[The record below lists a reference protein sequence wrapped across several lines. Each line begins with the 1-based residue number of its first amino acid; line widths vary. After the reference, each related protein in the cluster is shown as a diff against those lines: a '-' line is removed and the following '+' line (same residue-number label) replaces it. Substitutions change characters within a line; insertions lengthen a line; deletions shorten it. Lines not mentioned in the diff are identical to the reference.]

1 MREPVS
7 RRPSIRSD
15 ILVGFAYLAR
25 LRGDDERVEEIVTNI
40 QAFGA
45 GPIALWLY
53 LVPSGA
59 TDHDA
64 LERLAQWYES
74 DPFLD
79 RFVRD
84 TQHSQRLIL
93 EELDRWS

>member
-1 MREPVS
+1 MREPIS
-7 RRPSIRSD
+7 RRPRILSD
-15 ILVGFAYLAR
+15 VLVGFAYLAH
-25 LRGDDERVEEIVTNI
+25 LRDDEERAQEIVTNI

-45 GPIALWLY
+45 GIAAWLN

-59 TDHDA
+59 SEQDA
-64 LERLAQWYES
+64 LERLAQIYES
-74 DPFLD
+74 DPVVD